1 MKVYQLYLL
10 GALLGLLIGLLHS
23 PRIENYICTSQVNKL
38 SWEAQQRLLE
48 TTTPNH
54 AQRALWCATEA
65 GLQR

>member
-23 PRIENYICTSQVNKL
+23 PRIENYICTSQVQKM
-38 SWEAQQRLLE
+38 SWEAQQRLLD

-54 AQRALWCATEA
+54 AKRALWCATKA
-65 GLQR
+65 GL